1 MRPTK
6 PETGKPERTACF
18 PYLESDLSPLLS
30 NHLPPAAPLLKNG
43 DRKNDRS

>member
-30 NHLPPAAPLLKNG
+30 NHLPAAPLLKNG